1 MQENQEKVTM
11 LGIFNRLGI
20 LEQKSDDFARSIV
33 SLEERIKQTAT
44 KEDLAQL
51 EARIWRALWQQ
62 NVFMVVTI
70 GGTLV
75 GLFSL

>member
-1 MQENQEKVTM
+1 MLENSD
-11 LGIFNRLGI
+11 RLRI
-20 LEQKSDDFARSIV
+20 LEQKSDDFTRAIV
-33 SLEERIKQTAT
+33 SLEERVKQLAT

-51 EARIWRALWQQ
+51 EARIWRMLWQQ